1 MWHFLPCQFHVKSM
15 AFYQA
20 KKPKIRQRQSTG
32 IRNVPNLIIQK
43 ETIKDGFGLFGTVS
57 LNHSIIGFIFH
68 LISKLET
75 IKVLLGAGIR
85 I

>member
-15 AFYQA
+15 SFHQA

-32 IRNVPNLIIQK
+32 IRNLPNLIIQK
-43 ETIKDGFGLFGTVS
+43 ETIKDDFGLFGTVS
-57 LNHSIIGFIFH
+57 LSHSITGFIFQ
-68 LISKLET
+68 LLSKLEA
-75 IKVLLGAGIR
+75 IKVLSGAGIR

>member
-1 MWHFLPCQFHVKSM
+1 M

-32 IRNVPNLIIQK
+32 IRNLPNLIIQK
-43 ETIKDGFGLFGTVS
+43 ETIKDGLGLFGTVS
-57 LNHSIIGFIFH
+57 LSHSIIGLIFH

-75 IKVLLGAGIR
+75 IKVLLVGGLEFEL
-85 I
+85 

>member
-1 MWHFLPCQFHVKSM
+1 VWHFLPCQFHVKSM
-15 AFYQA
+15 AFHQA

-32 IRNVPNLIIQK
+32 IRNLPNLIIQK
-43 ETIKDGFGLFGTVS
+43 ETIKDGFGLSGTVS
-57 LNHSIIGFIFH
+57 LSHSIIGFIFH
-68 LISKLET
+68 LISKLEA